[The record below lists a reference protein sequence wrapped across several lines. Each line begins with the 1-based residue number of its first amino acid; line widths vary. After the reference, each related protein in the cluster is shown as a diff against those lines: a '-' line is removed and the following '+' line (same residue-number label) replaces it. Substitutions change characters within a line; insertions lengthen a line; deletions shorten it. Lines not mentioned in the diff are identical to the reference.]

1 MSSASLPLDD
11 ELASKWDRILRD
23 EGLAPL
29 DERVRGRVVVR
40 PRVSPGLSERTN
52 RRKEFGKEYEW
63 RSETAEL
70 CWAFYS
76 NGVRPKD
83 IAGILSCQPSWV
95 KYTVRRVERA
105 RRRRVDV
112 IADDSTNELGADVLQ
127 IFVDEAGRF
136 APPEPRTVKAYRRHA
151 AINLW
156 KGNTMSETVSDQDI
170 AKMLGDEAPPHLEV
184 VKSPESVGEAAPPE
198 KTEDELEQEKFD
210 AVVAG
215 PFSPEAL
222 QAAAIETYKRR
233 LPKWIENTKLEMK
246 RNAARGAFVTELETH
261 GIKNFAA
268 GVVRALNSE
277 GFGATAEGSRIV
289 VPLVPNGAERIA
301 TGEI

>member
-1 MSSASLPLDD
+1 MSSAKPPLDD
-11 ELASKWDRILRD
+11 ELSSKWESILRG

-29 DERVRGRVVVR
+29 DERIRGRIVVR
-40 PRVSPGLSERTN
+40 PRVTPGLSERTN
-52 RRKEFGKEYEW
+52 RRKEFGKHYEW

-83 IAGILSCQPSWV
+83 IAGILSCQESWV

-105 RRRRVDV
+105 RRRRVGV
-112 IADDSTNELGADVLQ
+112 VADSGEHAIGADVLQ

-136 APPEPRTVKAYRRHA
+136 QPEGRVGQRYRDCK

-156 KGNTMSETVSDQDI
+156 KGNTMSETVSDQEI
-170 AKMLGDEAPPHLEV
+170 AKMLGDGAPPHLEV
-184 VKSPESVGEAAPPE
+184 VKSSESVGESTPAE
-198 KTEDELEQEKFD
+198 KTEEELEEEKFE
-210 AVVAG
+210 AVVNG

-261 GIKNFAA
+261 GINNFAA

-301 TGEI
+301 AGEI